1 MALSA
6 LVQNIAGSEWFII
19 ILLALVLLFGAKK
32 LPQLSRTMGKAVG
45 EYEKAKEM
53 FRREMEEA
61 TNQSNIPRI
70 TGPVATEREK
80 LETIATSL
88 GIDDYQGLTDEELR
102 MLISKRMSR

>member
-32 LPQLSRTMGKAVG
+32 LPQLSRTIGKAVG
-45 EYEKAKEM
+45 EYEKAKDM

-61 TNQSNIPRI
+61 SNQAMPKIK
-70 TGPVATEREK
+70 GPVATEREK
-80 LETIATSL
+80 LETIANSL
-88 GIDDYQGLTDEELR
+88 GIEDYHGLSDAELR
-102 MLISKRMSR
+102 MLISKRLPR

>member
-32 LPQLSRTMGKAVG
+32 LPQLSRTVGKAVG
-45 EYEKAKEM
+45 EYEKAKDM

-61 TNQSNIPRI
+61 SNQAVPRI
-70 TGPVATEREK
+70 KGPVATEREK
-80 LETIATSL
+80 LETIANSL
-88 GIDDYQGLTDEELR
+88 GIDDYSGLTDDELR
-102 MLISKRMSR
+102 MLISKRMPR